1 MEFGHNRKRF
11 FFCLKN
17 FKILFFDLA
26 ELIKKWKLF
35 SSFFC
40 FVFWDELRSIFEAY
54 KLVLIV
60 FLIVYIS
67 FWILSWVGLSE
78 FLQIL
83 TIADRDG
90 GTIRSW
96 SVWKGNAVVVREFCM
111 KTNRTRKYKTRNKMW
126 ISMEISLQRQFACAQ
141 PLWWSFTTWKLEQDW
156 SALYTK
162 WCRDLKYFLF

>member
-111 KTNRTRKYKTRNKMW
+111 KTNRTRKYKTQNKMW
-126 ISMEISLQRQFACAQ
+126 IYGNIATKAICMQ